1 MITPIYDVSLP
12 SNVKSLLHSLIGRKL
27 IKMLRCNNDSIEYL
41 IKTFEL
47 EPRDFFSLCLGP
59 ILLYFEDGLIFGGSS
74 DPSRNSVLVWVEKNE
89 IGQTTQWL
97 QEEDKNLIPFDA
109 KDFTHWSVFL
119 NQKIKSVSILKEI
132 EKENLK
138 KMELANE
145 RGVLL
150 NFENGL
156 SLIISHGLNDNSDST
171 TIISLEE
178 INSYFKGKLNYIDI
192 L

>member
-97 QEEDKNLIPFDA
+97 QEEDKNLIPFHA

-138 KMELANE
+138 KMELPNE

-150 NFENGL
+150 NFDNGL